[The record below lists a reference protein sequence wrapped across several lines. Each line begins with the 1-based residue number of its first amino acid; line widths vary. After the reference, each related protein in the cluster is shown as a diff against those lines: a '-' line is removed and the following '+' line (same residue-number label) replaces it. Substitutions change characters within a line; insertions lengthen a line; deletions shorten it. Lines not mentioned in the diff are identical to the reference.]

1 VYVLNVVLTRANS
14 VMSNISRLAT
24 GYDALL
30 IVGITTMTA
39 IDSVALRYPCKRWKR
54 APAC

>member
-1 VYVLNVVLTRANS
+1 V
-14 VMSNISRLAT
+14 SNISRLAT